1 MVTISRSALVEYSV
15 QQMFDLINDVESYPE
30 FMTGCLAAE
39 LIEKTDVILE
49 ARLTL
54 GKSTFQQSFV
64 TRNELFPPERMVMR
78 FVEGPFRFFEG
89 HWQFQALSD
98 TACKVSLELEFEF
111 ANPIVAMT
119 VGKWFEETA
128 GQQVDAL
135 CDRASVVYS

>member
-1 MVTISRSALVEYSV
+1 MVTISRSALVEYSA

-64 TRNELFPPERMVMR
+64 IKNFFCYLFSYNFI
-78 FVEGPFRFFEG
+78 FVINN
-89 HWQFQALSD
+89 
-98 TACKVSLELEFEF
+98 K
-111 ANPIVAMT
+111 I
-119 VGKWFEETA
+119 
-128 GQQVDAL
+128 
-135 CDRASVVYS
+135 